1 MTPPARRA
9 RPSVIAK
16 LGLTGAPAMAAAVSP
31 TPPPAAPHEPVAG
44 ETVPTRTDPLGT
56 AENVSDAATAPQTGE
71 RAESRASVP
80 TDVGAP
86 VPAHEPAGEHTDTP
100 TPAHADTRE
109 DASADARVDAPTDV
123 GTPERTDSRTSAR
136 TDARTRARTGTRT
149 RARTRAR
156 EIQPAGVVPPEVQR
170 AVDVEA
176 RRYAAALRK
185 LQAREFDLARTVR
198 AALDAGATPQQVT
211 VWLHAVLPELPEAVA
226 DEL

>member
-16 LGLTGAPAMAAAVSP
+16 LGLTGAPATAAAVSP
-31 TPPPAAPHEPVAG
+31 TPPAAPHAPVAG
-44 ETVPTRTDPLGT
+44 ETAPTRTNPLGT
-56 AENVSDAATAPQTGE
+56 AENVSDAATAPQAGE
-71 RAESRASVP
+71 RAEPRASVP
-80 TDVGAP
+80 ADVEAP
-86 VPAHEPAGEHTDTP
+86 APAHDPADGHADAP
-100 TPAHADTRE
+100 IPAHAGTRE
-109 DASADARVDAPTDV
+109 DASAGARVDAPTDV
-123 GTPERTDSRTSAR
+123 GTPGRTSAR
-136 TDARTRARTGTRT
+136 TRARVGTRT
-149 RARTRAR
+149 HAHTRAR
-156 EIQPAGVVPPEVQR
+156 ETQPGGVVSPEVQR

-185 LQAREFDLARTVR
+185 LQVRESDLARTVR